1 MVFWSINFFA
11 RGIRLGSLLLDQTG
25 RPPVKQRANELWTP
39 EVGTPLGSV
48 AECLSNR
55 GATHKR
61 TGSAGM
67 SHGETLSKS
76 HHPSQGGRLIG
87 GPTNLRLLSLLAG
100 NGNPAAPVLHN
111 TKMRVCPSEMS
122 RTPPDAWSGSRVGRC
137 LFTGTTTLPVSSPF
151 GVHYG

>member
-25 RPPVKQRANELWTP
+25 WPPVKQRATELWTAK
-39 EVGTPLGSV
+39 VGISWRGV
-48 AECLSNR
+48 AEYLSDR
-55 GATHKR
+55 GITHRR
-61 TGSAGM
+61 TGSAGA
-67 SHGETLSKS
+67 SQP

-100 NGNPAAPVLHN
+100 NGNPAAPVLH
-111 TKMRVCPSEMS
+111 
-122 RTPPDAWSGSRVGRC
+122 
-137 LFTGTTTLPVSSPF
+137 F

>member
-1 MVFWSINFFA
+1 MIYVTPDYEQPTV
-11 RGIRLGSLLLDQTG
+11 GRLSGG
-25 RPPVKQRANELWTP
+25 
-39 EVGTPLGSV
+39 V
-48 AECLSNR
+48 AECSYIR

-100 NGNPAAPVLHN
+100 NGNPAAPVLH
-111 TKMRVCPSEMS
+111 
-122 RTPPDAWSGSRVGRC
+122 
-137 LFTGTTTLPVSSPF
+137 F

>member
-1 MVFWSINFFA
+1 MIQLKSGKMPRKTNKWTSKV
-11 RGIRLGSLLLDQTG
+11 GIPWWG
-25 RPPVKQRANELWTP
+25 
-39 EVGTPLGSV
+39 V
-48 AECLSNR
+48 AECSSNR

-100 NGNPAAPVLHN
+100 NGNPAAPVLH
-111 TKMRVCPSEMS
+111 
-122 RTPPDAWSGSRVGRC
+122 
-137 LFTGTTTLPVSSPF
+137 F

>member
-25 RPPVKQRANELWTP
+25 RPPVKQRATELWTP

-67 SHGETLSKS
+67 SHGETLSIVS
-76 HHPSQGGRLIG
+76 PAITGRG
-87 GPTNLRLLSLLAG
+87 SDSGPDT
-100 NGNPAAPVLHN
+100 
-111 TKMRVCPSEMS
+111 TKCGRD
-122 RTPPDAWSGSRVGRC
+122 RIRVGTPSP
-137 LFTGTTTLPVSSPF
+137 LSSS
-151 GVHYG
+151 

>member
-1 MVFWSINFFA
+1 MVFWSVNFFA

-25 RPPVKQRANELWTP
+25 RPPVKQSTTELWTSK
-39 EVGTPLGSV
+39 VGIPWWGV

-61 TGSAGM
+61 PGSAGM
-67 SHGETLSKS
+67 SSGDPLSKS
-76 HHPSQGGRLIG
+76 HHPSQGGRLVG

-100 NGNPAAPVLHN
+100 NGNPAAPVLHI
-111 TKMRVCPSEMS
+111 
-122 RTPPDAWSGSRVGRC
+122 
-137 LFTGTTTLPVSSPF
+137 

>member
-25 RPPVKQRANELWTP
+25 WCPVKQSTTELWTP

-100 NGNPAAPVLHN
+100 NGNPAAPVLH
-111 TKMRVCPSEMS
+111 
-122 RTPPDAWSGSRVGRC
+122 
-137 LFTGTTTLPVSSPF
+137 F

>member
-11 RGIRLGSLLLDQTG
+11 RGTRLGSLLLDQSVRSDRSGTSCGEFHTDTTG
-25 RPPVKQRANELWTP
+25 WCPVKQSTTELWTP

-48 AECLSNR
+48 AERLSNR

-100 NGNPAAPVLHN
+100 NGNPAAPVLH
-111 TKMRVCPSEMS
+111 
-122 RTPPDAWSGSRVGRC
+122 
-137 LFTGTTTLPVSSPF
+137 F

>member
-25 RPPVKQRANELWTP
+25 WCPVKQSTTELWTP

-67 SHGETLSKS
+67 ASTKESGWPSN
-76 HHPSQGGRLIG
+76 HPSQGGRLIG
-87 GPTNLRLLSLLAG
+87 GPTNLRLLSPLAG
-100 NGNPAAPVLHN
+100 NGNPAAPVLH
-111 TKMRVCPSEMS
+111 
-122 RTPPDAWSGSRVGRC
+122 
-137 LFTGTTTLPVSSPF
+137 F

>member
-11 RGIRLGSLLLDQTG
+11 RGIRLGSLLLDQSLAGRPEKQGKTG
-25 RPPVKQRANELWTP
+25 RPPVKQRATELWTP

-87 GPTNLRLLSLLAG
+87 GPTNLRLLSPLAG
-100 NGNPAAPVLHN
+100 NGNPVAPVLH
-111 TKMRVCPSEMS
+111 
-122 RTPPDAWSGSRVGRC
+122 
-137 LFTGTTTLPVSSPF
+137 F